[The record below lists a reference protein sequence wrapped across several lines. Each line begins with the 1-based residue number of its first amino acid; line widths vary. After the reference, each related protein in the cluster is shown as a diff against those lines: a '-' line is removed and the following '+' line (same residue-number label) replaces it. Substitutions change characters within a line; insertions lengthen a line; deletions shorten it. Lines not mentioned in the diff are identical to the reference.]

1 MRRYKSWG
9 APECLSWCPRARER
23 AGAAPIMSMVAVGS
37 GGRAPHPIPS
47 QLGRPALQADARSLP
62 VAGAG
67 PAPRAHT
74 PPRRRAPVGPPCEP
88 SSPSNTIMRLVR
100 VRPSAEGSGAEPS
113 RGPEQSRAQQPLFPC
128 PGGSASNP
136 NPVVF
141 VVFVVVHAEPGS
153 TPRGAGSAGR
163 AAAAAAGK
171 QHCDFASATPGA
183 LMRYYTAA
191 RRADFWSRAR
201 TMIRT

>member
-37 GGRAPHPIPS
+37 GGRAPIPS
-47 QLGRPALQADARSLP
+47 RPSSAGASGRRSLP

-100 VRPSAEGSGAEPS
+100 VRPSAERSGAEP
-113 RGPEQSRAQQPLFPC
+113 RARAEQSTAQQPFFPC

-136 NPVVF
+136 NPVV
-141 VVFVVVHAEPGS
+141 VVFVVVHAERGS
-153 TPRGAGSAGR
+153 TPRGGLSRPSSSSSIAILRAPHQAHSCGIILPRVVPTFGAGP
-163 AAAAAAGK
+163 
-171 QHCDFASATPGA
+171 TP
-183 LMRYYTAA
+183 
-191 RRADFWSRAR
+191 
-201 TMIRT
+201 

>member
-1 MRRYKSWG
+1 M
-9 APECLSWCPRARER
+9 
-23 AGAAPIMSMVAVGS
+23 AAALPS
-37 GGRAPHPIPS
+37 HPIPS
-47 QLGRPALQADARSLP
+47 RPSSAGASGRRSLP

-128 PGGSASNP
+128 PGGCASNP

-163 AAAAAAGK
+163 AAAAAGK